1 MTDNANNDANDR
13 AREWAAK
20 AIKAMGPTD
29 LILETEKMVKA
40 LEARG
45 SKDFDLFLLGECA
58 KALIRTLF
66 NHMEEYDPLGR

>member
-1 MTDNANNDANDR
+1 M
-13 AREWAAK
+13 AK

-40 LEARG
+40 LEARD
-45 SKDFDLFLLGECA
+45 SKDFDVFLLGECA

-66 NHMEEYDPLGR
+66 NHMKYHDPLDPLGRYDPLDPLNR